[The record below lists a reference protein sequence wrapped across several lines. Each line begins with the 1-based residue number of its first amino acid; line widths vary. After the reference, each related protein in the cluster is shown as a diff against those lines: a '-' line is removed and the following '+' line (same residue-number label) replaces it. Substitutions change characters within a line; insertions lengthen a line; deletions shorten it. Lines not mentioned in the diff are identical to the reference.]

1 MTKQLLLIPLVAL
14 SALAQS
20 SPDAFMG
27 DWQGSVTINGQRK
40 DVAVYMIPLSGG
52 KYEARLVA
60 DFTQRGPYLHQL
72 KGEIRG
78 GQFKFM
84 DNISFDVGRITGA
97 TDKGVVLDAA
107 LWSGPVAD
115 GVVKGAIQGKIQG
128 AFELKQSQRVSPNLG
143 KAPPP
148 GAIVLFD
155 GTKLDAWRHRDP
167 SKQPNWKINAAEKIM
182 EVRGGDIVSKE
193 KFGNHRLH
201 IEFRLPYMPTS
212 FGQGR
217 ANSGVYPQGRYEV
230 QVLDSYGLEG
240 ADNECGGIYTVS
252 RPKVNM
258 CFPPMQWQSYDIDF
272 TAAKFD
278 ASGKKIA
285 PAHIVV
291 NHNGVVVQD
300 ADLPRT
306 TGGAL
311 NDREAEPE
319 SLVLQDHN
327 NPVQYRNIWV
337 EKR

>member
-1 MTKQLLLIPLVAL
+1 MKKQLSLAVLLLAL
-14 SALAQS
+14 PAFSQAAT
-20 SPDAFMG
+20 DAFMG
-27 DWQGSVTINGQRK
+27 DWQGSLSLDGQKK
-40 DVAVYMIPLSGG
+40 DVAVYMIPLGGG
-52 KYEARLVA
+52 KYEARFVA
-60 DFTQRGPYLHQL
+60 DFAQRGPYLHQL

-84 DNISFDVGRITGA
+84 DNIPFDVGRITGA
-97 TDKGVVLDAA
+97 TEKGVVLDAA
-107 LWSGPVAD
+107 LWAGPVTD
-115 GVVKGAIQGKIQG
+115 GAVKGAILGKLRG
-128 AFELKQSQRVSPNLG
+128 EFELKQTQRTSPNLG
-143 KAPPP
+143 KAPPA

-155 GTKLDAWRHRDP
+155 GTNLDAWRHQDGKP
-167 SKQPNWKINAAEKIM
+167 AKWKINPAEKTM
-182 EVRGGDIVSKE
+182 EVSGGNLVTRE
-193 KFGNHRLH
+193 KFGSHRLH

-217 ANSGVYPQGRYEV
+217 GNSGVYPQGRYEV

-258 CFPPMQWQSYDIDF
+258 CFPPLQWQSYDIEF

-285 PAHIVV
+285 PAHVVV

-306 TGGAL
+306 TGGAI

-319 SLVLQDHN
+319 SLLLQDHG
-327 NPVQYRNIWV
+327 NPVQFRNIWA